1 MVTAVVV
8 EGPGPSLD
16 GPGLE
21 RAGRPAAQALRGGL
35 DANATADRV
44 LDAASEATTM
54 RRCWSWDAPKR
65 EVAHPVGESLA

>member
-1 MVTAVVV
+1 MPVFPLGPVGGRSATARRRMVTAVVV

-35 DANATADRV
+35 DAEATADRV
-44 LDAASEATTM
+44 LDAASAATTM
-54 RRCWSWDAPKR
+54 
-65 EVAHPVGESLA
+65 